1 MQLRRPAWALI
12 AVITTLLCP
21 GVLHAEDALALPE
34 WVLSAGIPLLYHDGE
49 PIPTWSVTVLA
60 AMETTPRYAGDDA
73 LRTRAYPLLDVRYK
87 DLAFASAI
95 EGLGVN
101 LLHSRTGRAGVA
113 INFDPGRSPGDAPR
127 LRGTRRLPPSPD
139 ARAFVDAVIFPVVLR
154 ADLRHSLAGAPG
166 WVMDAASYVPVLATD
181 QLTAFVGLS
190 VTVADHTWMNAQ
202 YGLTPSQAAVAGL
215 PAYEAPAGLRSAALA
230 ADLAWTP
237 RDPWLLNLTVSAQRL
252 GAAASDSPLTVTRIE
267 PALSLSLGYTF

>member
-12 AVITTLLCP
+12 AVIATLLRP

-49 PIPTWSVTVLA
+49 PAPAWSVTALA
-60 AMETTPRYAGDDA
+60 AMETLPRYAGDDV
-73 LRTRAYPLLDVRYK
+73 LRTRAFPLLDVRYK

-101 LLHSRTGRAGVA
+101 LLHGRTCRAGVTL
-113 INFDPGRSPGDAPR
+113 NFDPGRSPADAPR

-139 ARAFVDAVIFPVVLR
+139 ARAFVDYVIFPAVFR
-154 ADLRHSLAGAPG
+154 AELRHTLAGAPG
-166 WVMDAASYVPVLATD
+166 WVMDAAAYAPVLATE

-190 VTVADHTWMNAQ
+190 ATVADHTWMNARF
-202 YGLTPSQAAVAGL
+202 GLTPSQAAAAGL

-237 RDPWLLNLTVSAQRL
+237 RGPWLLNLTVSAQRL
-252 GAAASDSPLTVTRIE
+252 GAAAGDSPLTVTRIE